1 MYAKFFPKY
10 LNTVTFICQKI
21 SWNQNT
27 VNWFHEK
34 TFAWQSSHSSSV
46 EITRTHYCIL
56 WKLRIFTATVV
67 SQIFRQT
74 CSSKEVYCKVWIDLT
89 KKFACQRISRFS
101 TNFSSN
107 QRFAKELYCKLVWR
121 KKDLVWENFS
131 FLQTVEITEFYCN
144 AKFRQTNLQ

>member
-101 TNFSSN
+101 TMWEIYSSHFFW
-107 QRFAKELYCKLVWR
+107 Q
-121 KKDLVWENFS
+121 
-131 FLQTVEITEFYCN
+131 
-144 AKFRQTNLQ
+144 KFRENNFLLKITRELIWRNIFRWE